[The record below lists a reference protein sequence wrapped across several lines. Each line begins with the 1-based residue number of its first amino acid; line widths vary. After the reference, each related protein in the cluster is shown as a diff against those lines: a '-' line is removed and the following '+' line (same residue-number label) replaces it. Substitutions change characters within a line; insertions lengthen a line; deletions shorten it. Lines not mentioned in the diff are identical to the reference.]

1 MCFLTTFNSGYGFL
15 FNLKD
20 AIFLFLAFPFRKC
33 THSLNLPFDIILR
46 VVNTQKCIRAG
57 GKHNDLDDVG
67 KDVYHH
73 TFFEVTHTFFSTLV
87 LPGEGRKRKKCHVF
101 FCLQKSMPLA

>member
-1 MCFLTTFNSGYGFL
+1 MTVRRANGTMC
-15 FNLKD
+15 
-20 AIFLFLAFPFRKC
+20 
-33 THSLNLPFDIILR
+33 R

-73 TFFEVTHTFFSTLV
+73 TFFEVTSDFTGLLLLFFFVDGL
-87 LPGEGRKRKKCHVF
+87 LGGKGEGRDLELGPFGLC
-101 FCLQKSMPLA
+101 

>member
-1 MCFLTTFNSGYGFL
+1 MSPPPLKTKGTDCEL
-15 FNLKD
+15 F
-20 AIFLFLAFPFRKC
+20 F
-33 THSLNLPFDIILR
+33 R

-73 TFFEVTHTFFSTLV
+73 TFFEVSIKPISLSYIQSKASKFMY
-87 LPGEGRKRKKCHVF
+87 VF
-101 FCLQKSMPLA
+101 HLQP